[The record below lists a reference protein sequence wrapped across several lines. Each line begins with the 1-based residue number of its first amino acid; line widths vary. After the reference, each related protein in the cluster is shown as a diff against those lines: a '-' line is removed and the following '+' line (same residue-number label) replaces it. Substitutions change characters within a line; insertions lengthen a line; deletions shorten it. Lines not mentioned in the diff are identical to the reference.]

1 MKKLSVFII
10 ITLFLLS
17 GICAVNVFA
26 TDDYLKAP
34 GGTVA
39 SPEEF
44 AAALGGDDA
53 AVSKGST
60 ITMLSDVSLTA
71 PIYISEGEYIL
82 NGAGCHI
89 DRGFD
94 GRAMFIIEE
103 GASLTLGNERGSD
116 EHPSQTFNGG
126 GHNGSFV
133 FISGGELTIHVGTL
147 ISGFESDSGAIFVDG
162 GKLTASGGA
171 VTECTSTA
179 DGGAVCMASGTTELK
194 GTSLTNNKASGMG
207 GVIYC
212 ADGTLSIDSCTV
224 AYNSASSG
232 GAIALEGGE
241 AAVTGLAF
249 EYNTS
254 TEKGGTLYIGEN
266 AAMYL
271 VDIYAVYSEAKIGG
285 AAYNMGTLVLGSGQI
300 TMNKADIAGG
310 VYNTGELQM
319 LEMTVNDNEAAVMCG
334 GVYNSGNFIM
344 NGGGVSSNKTYGR
357 CGGLFNTG
365 TFYMNE
371 GGISSNK
378 FKDES
383 HKYGL
388 AIENWG
394 TMTLSEHAFIS
405 FNNDVLV
412 GAYPNPDG
420 SVYRAEVIIESIL
433 TANTPI
439 ATFTPV
445 YSETGYEAG
454 DFVLDFE
461 EGRAI
466 LTGEADILAA
476 AKEKLAMS
484 NDTKRTWTLNESG
497 QMLKDGYV
505 NGNPYIVAVILIAA
519 AAVCGIAAA
528 VAVNIMKKKKS
539 LNNQGQKQ

>member
-1 MKKLSVFII
+1 VKKLSLSII

-17 GICAVNVFA
+17 VICCASIFA
-26 TDDYLKAP
+26 ADDYLKAP

-39 SPEEF
+39 SPEELV
-44 AAALGGDDA
+44 AALGGDNA
-53 AVSKGST
+53 AVSKGNT
-60 ITMLSDVSLTA
+60 ITMLSDISLMA
-71 PIYISEGEYIL
+71 PITITKGEYIL

-94 GRAMFIIEE
+94 GRAMFIINDDT
-103 GASLTLGNERGSD
+103 SLTLGNERGSD
-116 EHPSQTFNGG
+116 DHPSQTFNGG

-133 FISGGELTIHVGTL
+133 FITGGELTVHVGTL
-147 ISGFESDSGAIFVDG
+147 INGFESDSGAIFIDG
-162 GKLTASGGA
+162 GKLSTLGGA
-171 VTECTSTA
+171 VTECISTVN
-179 DGGAVCMASGTTELK
+179 GGAVCMASGTAELN
-194 GTSLTNNKASGMG
+194 GTTLTNNKASGMG

-212 ADGTLSIDSCTV
+212 ADGTLTVNSCPMS
-224 AYNSASSG
+224 YNSAATG

-241 AAVTGLAF
+241 AAATNFAF

-266 AAMYL
+266 AQMYL
-271 VDIYAVYSEAKIGG
+271 VEIYIVYSESKIGG
-285 AAYNMGTLVLGSGQI
+285 GAYNSGTLVLGSGQI

-319 LEMTVNDNEAAVMCG
+319 MEMTITDNEASTMCG

-357 CGGLFNTG
+357 CGGLFNIG

-378 FKDES
+378 FKDET

-394 TMTLSEHAFIS
+394 SMTLSEHAFIS

-461 EGRAI
+461 EGRTI

-497 QMLKDGYV
+497 QMIKDGYV

-519 AAVCGIAAA
+519 AAVCGITAI
-528 VAVNIMKKKKS
+528 VAVTVMKKKKS
-539 LNNQGQKQ
+539 LNNQGPKQ